1 MKTQM
6 GARCCCV
13 FVLCV
18 VVCCVWCV
26 CWCVCVKK
34 KEKKKGGGKYVFP
47 CTKIASNLS
56 SPNFSSSTLST
67 RPEHPP

>member
-1 MKTQM
+1 VKTQM

-18 VVCCVWCV
+18 VVCV
-26 CWCVCVKK
+26 CEKK
-34 KEKKKGGGKYVFP
+34 GEKKGGGKYVFP
-47 CTKIASNLS
+47 RTKIASNLS

>member
-18 VVCCVWCV
+18 VVCV
-26 CWCVCVKK
+26 CEK
-34 KEKKKGGGKYVFP
+34 KEKKKERKYVFP
-47 CTKIASNLS
+47 YTKIASNLS